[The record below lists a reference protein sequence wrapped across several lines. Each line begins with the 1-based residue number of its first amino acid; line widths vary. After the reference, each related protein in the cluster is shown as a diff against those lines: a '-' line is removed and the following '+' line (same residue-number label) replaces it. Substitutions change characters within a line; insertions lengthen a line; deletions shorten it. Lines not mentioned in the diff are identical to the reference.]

1 MTSELS
7 TERLR
12 LRLPAQA
19 DAGFFVRLM
28 NDADWIRYIGDR
40 GVRSEEDAAAYIE
53 NRLLDTF
60 RRFGFGLWVV
70 ETLSDGAPIGICG
83 LLKRDTLDDV
93 DLGFAFL
100 PEARGRG
107 YAVESARFALALAA
121 ETYGLTR
128 VVAIT
133 VPENEASARVLERLG
148 MTCER
153 TIDNGDGVLLRLFA
167 IELPFSKNTTA
178 KVLP

>member
-1 MTSELS
+1 MPKLFTN
-7 TERLR
+7 RLH
-12 LRLPAQA
+12 LRKPTIG
-19 DAGFFVRLM
+19 DAAFFVRLM
-28 NDADWIRYIGDR
+28 NDPDWLRYIGDR
-40 GVRSEEDAAAYIE
+40 GVRTESDAAAYIE
-53 NRLLDTF
+53 DRLLDSF

-70 ETLSDGAPIGICG
+70 ETRDDETPVGICG

-107 YAVESARFALALAA
+107 YAVESARFVLALAA
-121 ETYGLTR
+121 DGYGLGG

-148 MTCER
+148 MTHER
-153 TIDNGDGVLLRLFA
+153 TLDNDAGPPLRLFTRDLA
-167 IELPFSKNTTA
+167 SPA
-178 KVLP
+178 GPKV